1 MLNDITI
8 LLIAL
13 LVGTSILIGVML
25 FFFKNSIVTKL
36 FFYFIP
42 SLVACIFVGFAAGF
56 LGLSSILTLSILF
69 TTSTTIIIINLF
81 VIGKILKKQ
90 IMETISATKSIQSFL
105 NESSEQINSGSQ
117 SLAANANEQA
127 ASVEEISSS
136 IQQIASMTNSTSG
149 KSESAKNMSLD
160 AIQMVQT
167 NAKQLSTLQKTIS
180 DSKLNSEKMSV
191 IIKTIDEIAFQT
203 NLLAL
208 NAAVEAAR
216 AGQAGLGFAVVAEE
230 VRRLAQRSADAAK
243 ETSNLI
249 NTSQTNFN
257 ASVTITESTIT
268 TFDSIKEFVSKLNTI
283 IDEISVDAK
292 EQHMALD
299 LMDIPV

>member
-1 MLNDITI
+1 
-8 LLIAL
+8 
-13 LVGTSILIGVML
+13 
-25 FFFKNSIVTKL
+25 
-36 FFYFIP
+36 
-42 SLVACIFVGFAAGF
+42 
-56 LGLSSILTLSILF
+56 
-69 TTSTTIIIINLF
+69 
-81 VIGKILKKQ
+81 
-90 IMETISATKSIQSFL
+90 METISATKSIQSFL

-299 LMDIPV
+299 QMDIPV